1 MKIQF
6 IKDCGHRKEGT
17 IEEAEH
23 EAAKQYIDSGFA
35 RAYSAP
41 VEIPKSEPKPE
52 PKPKA
57 KPKAKKE

>member
-17 IEEAEH
+17 IIESQH
-23 EAAKQYIDSGFA
+23 EAAEQYIAAGFA

-41 VEIPKSEPKPE
+41 VVIPE
-52 PKPKA
+52 PQKPAPKKA
-57 KPKAKKE
+57 APKAKKE